1 MCQKIKTL
9 LTRSGTWI
17 DTNFIKIHIVVFA
30 LCIGYAM
37 YNACTSTYQYW
48 MCWERVA
55 LFVYGIFN
63 CSLLWTGMSE
73 KKSWTIAFEKNHR
86 ILWLVPLFGVV
97 IYSYPKAYQAINNR
111 ETLTHLFCVFIM
123 TAAFLMID
131 LLVRNEARKKR
142 IRTDLPHEI
151 RQRIGLIH
159 DNFEKNVY
167 FSDWPSASAFFVL
180 LVTFMIRTKKVAE
193 SNPVPIIHENF
204 VGGAIAFQL
213 MSSVVIFLFIL
224 KGVNKQNFA
233 ARHSSTNP
241 NTGSSE

>member
-17 DTNFIKIHIVVFA
+17 DTNFIKIHIVVLA
-30 LCIGYAM
+30 GCIGYAM

-48 MCWERVA
+48 ICWERVA
-55 LFVYGIFN
+55 LIVYGIFN
-63 CSLLWTGMSE
+63 FSLLWTGMSE
-73 KKSWTIAFEKNHR
+73 KKSWTIAFERNSR

-97 IYSYPKAYQAINNR
+97 IYSFPKAYQAINNR
-111 ETLTHLFCVFIM
+111 ETLTHLFFVLIM
-123 TAAFLMID
+123 TTAFLMID
-131 LLVRNEARKKR
+131 LLVRNEASRGR
-142 IRTDLPHEI
+142 TRTDLSHEI
-151 RQRIGLIH
+151 RQKIGLIH

-167 FSDWPSASAFFVL
+167 FSDWPSVIAFFVL
-180 LVTFMIRTKKVAE
+180 FLTLEIRTKKVAE
-193 SNPVPIIHENF
+193 SNPMHENF

-213 MSSVVIFLFIL
+213 IASVVIFLFIL
-224 KGVNKQNFA
+224 KGFNKQNFA